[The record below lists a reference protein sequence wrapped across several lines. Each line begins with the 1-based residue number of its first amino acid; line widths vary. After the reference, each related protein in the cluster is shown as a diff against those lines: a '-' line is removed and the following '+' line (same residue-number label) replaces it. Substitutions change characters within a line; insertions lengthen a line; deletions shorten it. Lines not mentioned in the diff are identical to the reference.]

1 MRRRKRIEIMKE
13 NEESIE
19 IEEIDEIHLLCV
31 RMSCIL
37 LFIWAVGCGPNRWTQ
52 QQLMGQRMTTYC

>member
-1 MRRRKRIEIMKE
+1 MRRKRIEIVKE

-19 IEEIDEIHLLCV
+19 IDEIYLLCV

-37 LFIWAVGCGPNRWTQ
+37 LFYLGSLTC
-52 QQLMGQRMTTYC
+52 YCQECHICD